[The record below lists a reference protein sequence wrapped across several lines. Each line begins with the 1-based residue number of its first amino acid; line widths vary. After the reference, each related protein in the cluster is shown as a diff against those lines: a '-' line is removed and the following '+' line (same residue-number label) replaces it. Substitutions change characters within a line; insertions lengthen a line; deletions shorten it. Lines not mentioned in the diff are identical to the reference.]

1 MLFASRFASAIRGC
15 SAVLAVISLLTP
27 ALPAQAPPASLQI
40 TILDGDEAMNNIRQR
55 TAREP
60 IVQVEDENHK
70 PVAGAVVI
78 FLLPN
83 DGAGGTFAGGART
96 LTVTTDSKGQAV
108 ARGLRPNNLSGRF
121 QIRVQASYQGKTA
134 QANINQTNEAGTA
147 GNKSSSS
154 SSALPKWL
162 AILAAGAVTAVAVSV
177 ANRGNTPPS
186 ASSVPVAVIPGTG
199 SVGAPH

>member
-1 MLFASRFASAIRGC
+1 MLFASRFASAVRGC
-15 SAVLAVISLLTP
+15 AAVIAAISLLP
-27 ALPAQAPPASLQI
+27 VAIQAQAPPASLQI

-83 DGAGGTFAGGART
+83 DGAGGTFTGGART
-96 LTVTTDSKGQAV
+96 LTVTTDAKGQAI
-108 ARGLRPNNLSGRF
+108 AHGFHPNQMTGRF
-121 QIRVQASYQGKTA
+121 QIRVQASYQGRTA
-134 QANINQTNEAGTA
+134 QTTINQTNQAGTTS
-147 GNKSSSS
+147 GRSGSS
-154 SSALPKWL
+154 SSAIKWL
-162 AILAAGAVTAVAVSV
+162 AIIAAGAATAAAVTVATHGGS
-177 ANRGNTPPS
+177 NPPA
-186 ASSVPVAVIPGTG
+186 ASSVPVAVIPVTG

>member
-1 MLFASRFASAIRGC
+1 MLLASRFERVVRCGSALLA
-15 SAVLAVISLLTP
+15 AVSLLCP

-40 TILDGDEAMNNIRQR
+40 TILEGEDAMNNIRQR

-96 LTVTTDSKGQAV
+96 LTTTTDSKGQAV
-108 ARGLRPNNLSGRF
+108 GRGLHPNHATGKY
-121 QIRVQASYQGKTA
+121 QIRVQATFQGLTA
-134 QANINQTNEAGTA
+134 QAIISQTNMAG
-147 GNKSSSS
+147 
-154 SSALPKWL
+154 SSAASSGGAAKWIGVL
-162 AILAAGAVTAVAVSV
+162 VAGALTATAVTV
-177 ANRGNTPPS
+177 ATHGGASPS
-186 ASSVPVAVIPGTG
+186 TQVPVAVIPVTG
-199 SVGAPH
+199 SVGPPR

>member
-1 MLFASRFASAIRGC
+1 MWFASRFASAVRGC
-15 SAVLAVISLLTP
+15 SAVLAAISLLTP
-27 ALPAQAPPASLQI
+27 ALQAQAPPASLQI

-108 ARGLRPNNLSGRF
+108 ARGLRPNNMSGRF
-121 QIRVQASYQGKTA
+121 QIRVQASYQGKTG
-134 QANINQTNEAGTA
+134 QATINQTNQAGTSA
-147 GNKSSSS
+147 GKSSSS
-154 SSALPKWL
+154 SSVKWL
-162 AILAAGAVTAVAVSV
+162 AVLAAGAATAVAVSL
-177 ANRGNTPPS
+177 ANRGSTPPS
-186 ASSVPVAVIPGTG
+186 ASSVPVAVIPGNG